1 MLLQIV
7 LDDET
12 MSRTGQLALNMIME
26 RGPSLVLAILTLFIG
41 IRLIN
46 WSMRLFRKKLL
57 QSAIDKNLTPM
68 ISNIIN
74 WGLKIM
80 LFISVASMLGIE
92 TTSFIALLGAGGL
105 AIGLALQGALQNFA
119 GGVMLVVFK
128 PFKTGDFVEAGGFS
142 GYVEDIHIIYTKLK
156 TLTNELVIVPN
167 SILSNGSVKNY
178 TANGFVRVDM
188 TIGISYSSDIQA
200 AFAVLLKLLMEN
212 ELILKDP
219 SPFVGVINYGESS
232 IDLAVRPYTK
242 IESYWDVWFRVHKEM
257 KKRLDEIGINIPFPQ
272 RDVHLFEHK
281 LPGA

>member
-26 RGPSLVLAILTLFIG
+26 RGPSLLLAILTLFIG

-68 ISNIIN
+68 ISNVIN
-74 WGLKIM
+74 WSLKIM

-188 TIGISYSSDIQA
+188 TIGISYNSDIQA
-200 AFAVLLKLLMEN
+200 AIVVLQKLLTEH

-219 SPFVGVINYGESS
+219 SPFVGVMNYGDSS

-242 IESYWDVWFRVHKEM
+242 IETYWDVWFGVHNEM

-272 RDVHLFEHK
+272 REVHLFEHK

>member
-242 IESYWDVWFRVHKEM
+242 IETYWDVWFGVHKEM